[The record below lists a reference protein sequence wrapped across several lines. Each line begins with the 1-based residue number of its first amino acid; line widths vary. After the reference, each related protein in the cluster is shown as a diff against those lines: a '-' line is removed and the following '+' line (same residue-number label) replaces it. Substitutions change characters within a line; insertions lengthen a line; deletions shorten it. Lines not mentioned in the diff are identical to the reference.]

1 MAPFTAVAREQS
13 SNGSPQSTC
22 FEWRTRGGDPR
33 DQIQARLS
41 INRAN
46 VLRSWPFGALS
57 FCEGDALPLPE
68 VLEPDTLDRGHVE
81 EQVLPLARVNESKA
95 FVGYA
100 LYRSFGH
107 LITFE

>member
-1 MAPFTAVAREQS
+1 M
-13 SNGSPQSTC
+13 
-22 FEWRTRGGDPR
+22 
-33 DQIQARLS
+33 
-41 INRAN
+41 
-46 VLRSWPFGALS
+46 
-57 FCEGDALPLPE
+57 PLPE